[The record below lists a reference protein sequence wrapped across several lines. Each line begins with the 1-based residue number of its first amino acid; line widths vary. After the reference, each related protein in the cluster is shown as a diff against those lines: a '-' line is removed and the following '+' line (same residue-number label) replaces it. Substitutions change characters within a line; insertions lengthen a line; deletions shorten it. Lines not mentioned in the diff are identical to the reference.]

1 MDNNKTARK
10 WSDVYG
16 LNVTVPS
23 EGKTLGQVED
33 FYFQEGTNAI
43 YALSVRTRLH
53 GDFSLPVSGI
63 KSIEAERITLPN
75 AQMLLR
81 ATPPFTRGTSLLE
94 RKVVGE
100 DGNELGTIINVLLSN
115 DSPSTLR
122 VVGYEVT
129 RGNSNHARIFTAD
142 GVAHYND
149 DDNTVMVY
157 DHTARSLR

>member
-1 MDNNKTARK
+1 MDNHKTTRK
-10 WSDVYG
+10 WSDVYK
-16 LNVTVPS
+16 LDVTVPS

-43 YALSVRTRLH
+43 YALSVGTRLD

-63 KSIEAERITLPN
+63 KSIEVDRITLPN

-100 DGNELGTIINVLLSN
+100 GGNELGVIKEVLLAI
-115 DSPSTLR
+115 DPPGTLR
-122 VVGYEVT
+122 VVGYEVM
-129 RGNSNHARIFTAD
+129 RGNSNRARIFTAD
-142 GVAHYND
+142 GVAHYD
-149 DDNTVMVY
+149 DDSNTVIVY
-157 DHTARSLR
+157 DHTAKALR